1 MKVVGTKY
9 LKETI
14 CDEIRNLYTLKD
26 SLEVDPNKLTG
37 RETIDAVEKNLARLL
52 LSAESMWNA
61 VSNGVNG
68 FPRELVYLMSFI
80 RATVTKLFPTD
91 VNVQYSCVR

>member
-1 MKVVGTKY
+1 MKD
-9 LKETI
+9 TI
-14 CDEIRNLYTLKD
+14 CSEVRNLYTLKD

-52 LSAESMWNA
+52 LSAESLWNS
-61 VSNGVNG
+61 VSNSVNV

-80 RATVTKLFPTD
+80 RATVTRLFPAD
-91 VNVQYSCVR
+91 VNVQYSCVRYGCNI